1 MRAQKGHPEVQ
12 KGHTKGT
19 GRKER
24 KESPRGAMQ
33 FAKGVPLVPF
43 VPLSLLKPIESPSK
57 QGLFPSH
64 RYPITTLSLPI
75 IQTFRSDSTD
85 IRQRYDREQAT
96 IHRRMSGRQ
105 AEMSKRDKRD
115 KGTGGT
121 PKTNCKSL
129 PLEPYAYSTP
139 YGRNQDEGKRK
150 RMQPFGHRKSILF
163 GWNFGN
169 TIYFCNFAS

>member
-96 IHRRMSGRQ
+96 IHRRMGSCQ
-105 AEMSKRDKRD
+105 ADKARKGQKGQRDRRD
-115 KGTGGT
+115 TQNKLQESENAKSRDYYYKHREEILERN
-121 PKTNCKSL
+121 KTDYMRDYKKKKMR
-129 PLEPYAYSTP
+129 EY
-139 YGRNQDEGKRK
+139 RK
-150 RMQPFGHRKSILF
+150 RLKERVVG
-163 GWNFGN
+163 
-169 TIYFCNFAS
+169 